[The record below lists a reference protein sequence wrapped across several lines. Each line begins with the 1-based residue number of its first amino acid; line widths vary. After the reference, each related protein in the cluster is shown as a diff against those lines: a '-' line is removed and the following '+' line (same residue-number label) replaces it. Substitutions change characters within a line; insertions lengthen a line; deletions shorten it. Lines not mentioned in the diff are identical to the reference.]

1 MAMIGGGRGSFIGAV
16 HRMAAALDG
25 QIELVAG
32 AFSADPSCSL
42 LTGQDLFLDPARVYP
57 DYVTML
63 EKESMQPPERRVDII
78 SIVTPNHLHVAPAIL
93 ALEKGFD
100 VVLEKPMAFSLAEAR
115 KLEQKQKETG
125 RELLLC
131 HTYTGY
137 PMIKEARARVA
148 AGDFGSIR
156 KIYGEYPQGWLH
168 SFLEGADH
176 KQASW
181 RTDPSRSGA
190 AGAMGDI
197 GTHIFNLIEYV
208 SGLQVTQ
215 LCADIRSV
223 VPQRK
228 LDDDGAALLRFS
240 NGASGTLMATQVAA
254 GEENKICIRLYG
266 ERGGLEWHQQD
277 PNTLLLKWP
286 DRPSEIV
293 RTGSSYVSDAAR
305 YNTRVPAGHP
315 EGYLEAFAN
324 LYRNFSQVLRAKAS
338 GQQPSKA
345 AMDYP
350 SVAEGVRAMAF
361 IETMIASS
369 NATQKWIDL
378 TV

>member
-32 AFSADPSCSL
+32 AFSSDPACSR
-42 LTGQDLFLDPARVYP
+42 LTGQDLFLDPERVYP
-57 DYVTML
+57 DYVSLL
-63 EKESMQPPERRVDII
+63 EKEALLPADKKVDII
-78 SIVTPNHLHVAPAIL
+78 SIVTPNHLHAAPAL
-93 ALEKGFD
+93 MALDKGFD
-100 VVLEKPMAFSLAEAR
+100 VVLEKPMAYSLQEAR
-115 KLEQKQKETG
+115 QLDQKRKETG
-125 RELLLC
+125 REILLC

-137 PMIKEARARVA
+137 PMVKEARARIARGELGAV
-148 AGDFGSIR
+148 R

-168 SFLEGADH
+168 TFLEGSQH
-176 KQASW
+176 KQADW
-181 RTDPSRSGA
+181 RTDPARSGA

-215 LCADIRSV
+215 LCADVRTV
-223 VPQRK
+223 VSGRR
-228 LDDDGAALLRFS
+228 LDDDGAALLRFN

-254 GEENKICIRLYG
+254 GEENKISIRVYG
-266 ERGGLEWHQQD
+266 EKGGLEWHQQD

-286 DRPSEIV
+286 DRPAEVV
-293 RTGSSYVSDAAR
+293 RTGTSYVSDAASH
-305 YNTRVPAGHP
+305 NTRVPAGHP

-324 LYRNFSQVLRAKAS
+324 LYRNFALALRAKAI
-338 GQQPSKA
+338 GQTPSA
-345 AMDYP
+345 YIADYP
-350 SVAEGVRAMAF
+350 GTTEGVRGMAF
-361 IETMIASS
+361 IDCMIDSS
-369 NATQKWIDL
+369 RAAQKWTDL